1 MNNISM
7 TLCCLIFNPWQRDFL
22 QSYSSTDKRCVWP
35 RVWDCVYMQ
44 EREIGRPLLSAA
56 TQWVTDWFKFIEKVP
71 PFSVTILC
79 MDSREWV
86 GGTLIK
92 SKLAKEV
99 GNGFD
104 NTKKEEKKKKRNAKL
119 ISTTSKII
127 KFQYQDP

>member
-1 MNNISM
+1 
-7 TLCCLIFNPWQRDFL
+7 
-22 QSYSSTDKRCVWP
+22 
-35 RVWDCVYMQ
+35 
-44 EREIGRPLLSAA
+44 
-56 TQWVTDWFKFIEKVP
+56 
-71 PFSVTILC
+71 

-104 NTKKEEKKKKRNAKL
+104 NTKKEEKKKRNAKL